1 MFQNVQILTIKID
14 LEKEKPETN
23 TLDEN
28 GNKCLGFDSLKYSS
42 IKFLGY
48 VVFGYLFVV
57 HLTSAWVVRVTKC
70 DIYNF

>member
-42 IKFLGY
+42 IEFLGY

-57 HLTSAWVVRVTKC
+57 HLTLA
-70 DIYNF
+70 

>member
-28 GNKCLGFDSLKYSS
+28 RNKCLGFDSLKYSS

-48 VVFGYLFVV
+48 VVFGSLFVV
-57 HLTSAWVVRVTKC
+57 HVTSA
-70 DIYNF
+70 